1 MLEKVENL
9 ISSVT
14 TPWDSTV
21 QFSTNHKACKE
32 TKKYDPFTEKTT
44 STETVP
50 EKGLMADLFKNNNN
64 DNNSKPLKQLLKLLR
79 ELKEEVR
86 EVKKIINE
94 QNKNIIKR

>member
-50 EKGLMADLFKNNNN
+50 EKGLMADLFKNNNS
-64 DNNSKPLKQLLKLLR
+64 NNKPLKQLLKLLR
-79 ELKEEVR
+79 ELKEDVR
-86 EVKKIINE
+86 EVKKMISE